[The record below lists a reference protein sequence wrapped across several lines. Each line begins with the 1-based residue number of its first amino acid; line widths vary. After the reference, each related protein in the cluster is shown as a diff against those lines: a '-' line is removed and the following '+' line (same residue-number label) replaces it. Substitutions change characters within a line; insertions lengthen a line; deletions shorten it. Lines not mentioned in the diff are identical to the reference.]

1 MQPTAKSVI
10 LDLLSTVRGRALP
23 VRALIGAG
31 ELFGIRANALRVAL
45 ARLRAAGLVASDQ
58 PGLYRLGGRA
68 EAVNRLA
75 TSWRAVERSMRP
87 WSDAWIAVATCG
99 LPRARQ
105 DASARALAFL
115 GCRELRPG
123 LAVRPDNLV
132 GGVEGARQHLHD
144 LGLDQE
150 AEVFGLHELAPAT
163 ARRAAAL
170 WDTAALRLGYRRT
183 IADLERS
190 EQRLATLPR
199 ERAMAESFLLG
210 GRAIRQIV
218 FDPRLPD
225 ALVPAAERRAL
236 VDALLRYDRLGRACW
251 SSFMREMGGTLG
263 TTPAHVRFGA
273 NDTPAGGQ
281 LASGRGAP

>member
-1 MQPTAKSVI
+1 VQPTAKSVL
-10 LDLLSTVRGRALP
+10 LDLLSTIKGGALP
-23 VRALIGAG
+23 VRALVAAG
-31 ELFGIRANALRVAL
+31 ELFDIRENALRVAL
-45 ARLRAAGLVASDQ
+45 ARLRAAGLVRSDA
-58 PGLYRLGGRA
+58 PGLYRLGDRA

-75 TSWRAVERSMRP
+75 TSWRAAERGVRS
-87 WSDAWIAVATCG
+87 WSGDWVAVASGG
-99 LPRARQ
+99 LTRTRQ
-105 DASARALAFL
+105 LAGVRALAFL

-132 GGVEGARQHLHD
+132 GGVDAARQHLRE
-144 LGLDQE
+144 LGLD
-150 AEVFGLHELAPAT
+150 AGADVFGLHDLAADT

-190 EQRLATLPR
+190 ELRLATLPR

-236 VDALLRYDRLGRACW
+236 IDALLRYDRLGRATW

-263 TTPAHVRFGA
+263 STPAHVRFGA
-273 NDTPAGGQ
+273 GDTPGSQQ
-281 LASGRGAP
+281 LTGVSGA